1 VAFRAPISWIN
12 ISAWMIP
19 NNRDWTRLAPRNP
32 SLPSYFKKKSTVSE
46 KEMFMVQMDSYK
58 VAR

>member
-1 VAFRAPISWIN
+1 MNQALDLPE
-12 ISAWMIP
+12 
-19 NNRDWTRLAPRNP
+19 NP
-32 SLPSYFKKKSTVSE
+32 GQVVNSFQHICSYFKKKSTVSE